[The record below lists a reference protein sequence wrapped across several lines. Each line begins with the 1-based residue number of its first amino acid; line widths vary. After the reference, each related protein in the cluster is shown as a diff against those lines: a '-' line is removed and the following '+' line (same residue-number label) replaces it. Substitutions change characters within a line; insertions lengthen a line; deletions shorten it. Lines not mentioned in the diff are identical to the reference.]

1 MPSAGML
8 TMLDIVGNHA
18 SPTDGDVSFIKPFN
32 KPEHY
37 HSCSGCSEHCSI
49 PDAAYASAESWPP
62 QLPGADLVKQCRLIN
77 LADLNQTNPFVRRG
91 LISWLRTTLQ
101 KYPFDAI
108 RMDTVKHVQ
117 TVSFV
122 MLWRVEYQ
130 RRGTPLVPWGIDP
143 AKQPHALASMAHMR
157 QGCS

>member
-1 MPSAGML
+1 ML

-18 SPTDGDVSFIKPFN
+18 TPTDGDVSFIKPFN

-37 HSCSGCSEHCSI
+37 HSCSGCSQHCSI

-62 QLPGADLVKQCRLIN
+62 QLPEADLVKQCRLIN

-108 RMDTVKHVQ
+108 RMDTVKHVE
-117 TVSFV
+117 TVSMV
-122 MLWRVEYQ
+122 L
-130 RRGTPLVPWGIDP
+130 LVCGSY
-143 AKQPHALASMAHMR
+143 K
-157 QGCS
+157 GV